1 MKNYSKN
8 NIQNDKTEQL
18 REILKNRVIFL
29 DGAMGT
35 MIQALELSEKDFCG
49 NLFNNHNIELKGNN
63 DILSITQPETIKN
76 IHLSFLKAGAD
87 IIETNTFNAN
97 RISQDHYGLGDK
109 TFDINLASSRVA
121 LEATKQL
128 SSKKKP
134 RFVAGVLGPT
144 NKTLSISPEINNP
157 AYRSL
162 DFDELV
168 NIYQEALFGLIY
180 GGCDIILI
188 ETIFDTL
195 NAKSAIKATQKTFE
209 ELNIKLPIM
218 ISGTITDASGRILSG
233 QTPSAFWHSIKHAN
247 PISVGFNCALGADSL
262 KPYIRELSA
271 IADVYTSIHPNAG
284 IPNELGQY
292 EHTPKFMSEQL
303 FELAHNKHINI
314 VGGCCGTTPHHIE
327 SIVKSISTIKSIRCL
342 PKIKPLT
349 NLSGLETLSF
359 NNVTGFVNIGERT
372 NITGSTEFA
381 KVIKQEKYDLAL
393 DIARQQVN
401 NGAQIIDINVD
412 DALLDGEQVMKNFLN
427 LVASEPDISR
437 VPIMIDSSNWE
448 IIESGLKCIQ
458 GKGIVN
464 SISLKDG
471 EEQFIHKAKIIQS
484 YGAATVVMAFDEK
497 GQADKYSRMIEICKR
512 AYKLLVNNINFSPT
526 DIIFDPNI
534 FPMATGMKE
543 HENFSLDY
551 INAVKTLKKEFPLA
565 LTSGGVSNIS
575 FSFRGNL
582 GIRQAMHSIFLYHAM
597 KAGLDM
603 AIINAGQLSIY
614 ENIDPKLK
622 NIIEDVIFNKHVDA
636 ADQLLKIAKKS
647 SIQSI
652 TSKNVHN
659 WRKQNVNKC
668 IEYALINGISD
679 FIVDDVEKQRL
690 KNISPLEII
699 EGPLMKGMGIV
710 GDLFG
715 SGQMF
720 LPQVVKSARVMKKAV
735 GHLFPYMKK
744 NKEGKNL
751 KQPIV
756 IMATVKGD
764 VHDIGKN
771 IVSVVMQCNN
781 IKVIDLGVM
790 VPAQKIIESINK
802 YKPDILG
809 LSGLITPSLN
819 EMVSVAEELRNQNI
833 NIPLLIGGAT
843 TSRLHTA
850 LKILPNNLGP
860 TIHVTD
866 ASRSVHTLN
875 SLINPIKKKIFIK
888 NIKSEYSK
896 LVDKHLKGNKP
907 NLVTLKEARKNRKKI
922 SWENYEATVPEFI
935 GNKLINNIKISEISD
950 YIDWTPFFQTWE
962 LRGRYPKIFKDKL
975 VGKVAKELYQD
986 ALEMLNLITSKN
998 LLKPKSIIG
1007 FYRANSNNE
1016 EIKIY
1021 DKENNL
1027 INKFLFLRQQL
1038 KKSKNIKNLC
1048 LSDFIAPSD
1057 FKINDYIGF
1066 FAVTIKNNFSNNSEL
1081 DLKNDDYNS
1090 IMFRALSDRLAE
1102 ALAEKTHLE
1111 VRKSFWG
1118 YSKNEKLT
1126 SDDLIKEKYH
1136 GIRPAPGYPACPD
1149 HSHKKG
1155 ILDLLDAKKM
1165 IGIDL
1170 TENYAMTPLSSV
1182 AGFYFNHPESRY
1194 FGVANI
1200 AEDQL
1205 KIYADKTKIPLIRA
1219 RKLFSEIIE

>member
-1 MKNYSKN
+1 MSNYSKK
-8 NIQNDKTEQL
+8 NIKKDKTKLIEK
-18 REILKNRVIFL
+18 ILKKRILYL

-35 MIQALELSEKDFCG
+35 MIQNLNLSESDFRG
-49 NLFNNHNIELKGNN
+49 NIFNDHYKELKGNN

-76 IHLSFLKAGAD
+76 IHLSFLESGAD

-97 RISQDHYGLGDK
+97 RVSQDDYALGDK
-109 TFDINLASSRVA
+109 TFDINLS
-121 LEATKQL
+121 
-128 SSKKKP
+128 SSKLAVECIKKFSSENKP

-144 NKTLSISPEINNP
+144 NKTLSISPDITNP
-157 AYRSL
+157 DYRSL
-162 DFDELV
+162 YFDELV
-168 NIYQEALFGLIY
+168 SVYQEALYGLIY

-195 NAKSAIKATQKTFE
+195 NAKSAIKATQNTFE

-233 QTPSAFWHSIKHAN
+233 QTPTAFWHSIKHAN

-262 KPYIRELSA
+262 KPYIRELSD
-271 IADVYTSIHPNAG
+271 IAEVYTSIHPNAG

-303 FELAHNKHINI
+303 FELAQNKHINI

-327 SIVKSISTIKSIRCL
+327 SIVKSVSTIKNIRPL

-372 NITGSTEFA
+372 NITGSSKFA
-381 KVIKQEKYDLAL
+381 EAIKQEKYDLAL
-393 DIARQQVN
+393 EIARQQVN

-412 DALLDGEQVMKNFLN
+412 DALLDGKQVMHKFLN
-427 LVASEPDISR
+427 LIASEPDISR
-437 VPIMIDSSNWE
+437 VPIMIDSSDWE
-448 IIESGLKCIQ
+448 VIVTGLKCIQ

-471 EEQFIHKAKIIQS
+471 EEQFLHKAKTIQS
-484 YGAATVVMAFDEK
+484 YGAASVVMAFDEK
-497 GQADKYSRMIEICKR
+497 GQADRYSRMIEICKR

-534 FPMATGMKE
+534 FPIATGIKE

-551 INAVKTLKKEFPLA
+551 LNAVKTLKKEFPLV

-622 NIIEDVIFNKHVDA
+622 SKIEDVIFNKHSDA
-636 ADQLLKIAKKS
+636 ADQLLKIAQNSDIK
-647 SIQSI
+647 SI

-659 WRKQNVNKC
+659 WRKQNAHKR
-668 IEYALINGISD
+668 IEYALINGIDD

-690 KNISPLEII
+690 NKMSPLEII

-715 SGQMF
+715 SGKMF

-735 GHLFPYMKK
+735 GYLFPYMKK
-744 NKEGKNL
+744 DTENNKF

-790 VPAQKIIESINK
+790 VPSQKIIESIRK
-802 YKPDILG
+802 YKPDIVG

-819 EMVSVAEELRNQNI
+819 EMIKVAEELKHQNI

-850 LKILPNNLGP
+850 LKILPKNLGP
-860 TIHVTD
+860 TIHVID
-866 ASRSVHTLN
+866 ASRSIHILN
-875 SLINPIKKKIFIK
+875 ALINPIKKEIFVTDIK
-888 NIKSEYSK
+888 KEYSQ

-907 NLVTLKEARKNRKKI
+907 NLITLLEARKNRKKI
-922 SWENYEATVPEFI
+922 SWKNYEATVPEFI
-935 GNKLINNIKISEISD
+935 GNKLISNIKIGEILD

-962 LRGRYPKIFKDKL
+962 LAGRYPNIFKDKL

-986 ALEMLNLITSKN
+986 ALDMLDLIISKN
-998 LLKPKSIIG
+998 LLKPKSVIG
-1007 FYRANSNNE
+1007 FYRANSKNE

-1021 DKENNL
+1021 DKKNNL
-1027 INKFLFLRQQL
+1027 INNFLFLRQQL

-1048 LSDFIAPSD
+1048 LSDFIAPSS
-1057 FKINDYIGF
+1057 FKIDDYIGF
-1066 FAVTIKNNFSNNSEL
+1066 FAVTIENNNSNNSEL
-1081 DLKNDDYNS
+1081 DLKNDDYSS

-1111 VRKSFWG
+1111 VRKNFWG

-1149 HSHKKG
+1149 HSHKKD
-1155 ILDLLDAKKM
+1155 ILDLLDAKKI

-1205 KIYADKTKIPLIRA
+1205 KIYADKTKIPLMRA